1 MTAPDARL
9 TTTDPTPPRRSP
21 RGTLARGRTR
31 LRATHPTT
39 LLRWLRAGVL
49 ATVAA
54 TALLYLVVST
64 KAEEQLSAARNTD
77 EAISDIR
84 TAHGAAENAAEALTA
99 AFDTGQVSLIG
110 TGTEF
115 ANQTASVYTN
125 VTSAAEGNAAGERG
139 LTQFQFVLG
148 QLTTCL
154 QLADAAVRD
163 YPRTGAKGM
172 EAAHAALTDRPQV
185 DPDTTPGAIPGTGGL
200 TASLDDLTA
209 TQQEALTRQL
219 DSAWLDPAHV
229 YPLLVGPS
237 AVMLLL
243 VLATGHV
250 VARHFRRYVGPG
262 LPIALLATAS
272 VGAAT
277 AVRGTRDAQQGLE
290 RTPLAGH
297 PLTMTLALALLAA
310 AAVLAYLAYRPRLAE
325 YRFPRS

>member
-1 MTAPDARL
+1 MT
-9 TTTDPTPPRRSP
+9 PT
-21 RGTLARGRTR
+21 GWRTR

-64 KAEEQLSAARNTD
+64 KAEQQLADARRTS
-77 EAISDIR
+77 EAISDI
-84 TAHGAAENAAEALTA
+84 TAAHEAARLADSALTA

-115 ANQTASVYTN
+115 ANHTASVYTN

-139 LTQFQFVLG
+139 LTQIQFVQG

-163 YPRTGAKGM
+163 YPRTGPNGKQ
-172 EAAHAALTDRPQV
+172 AAHAALTDRPQV
-185 DPDTTPGAIPGTGGL
+185 DPETGDAIPGTGGL
-200 TASLDDLTA
+200 TATLNDLRN
-209 TQQEALTRQL
+209 TQDEALTRQR

-229 YPLLVGPS
+229 YPLLVGPA

-243 VLATGHV
+243 VLATGYI
-250 VARHFRRYVGPG
+250 VARHFRRYVSPR
-262 LPIALLATAS
+262 LAVALLATAS
-272 VGAAT
+272 AGAAT
-277 AVRGTRDAQQGLE
+277 AVRSDLDAQQQLASQ
-290 RTPLAGH
+290 PLAGH
-297 PLTMTLALALLAA
+297 PLTLTLALALLAG

>member
-9 TTTDPTPPRRSP
+9 VTGPAPPPAFP
-21 RGTLARGRTR
+21 RGTLAGWWTR

-49 ATVAA
+49 ATVVA
-54 TALLYLVVST
+54 TALLYLVVSA

-77 EAISDIR
+77 EAINDIV
-84 TAHGAAENAAEALTA
+84 TAHGAAENAAKALTD
-99 AFDTGQVSLIG
+99 AFKTGQVSLIG

-163 YPRTGAKGM
+163 YPRTGQKGV
-172 EAAHAALTDRPQV
+172 EAAHAALTARPQV
-185 DPDTTPGAIPGTGGL
+185 DAEAARKAIPGTGGL
-200 TASLDDLTA
+200 TASLDDLKA
-209 TQQEALTRQL
+209 TQLEALARQR
-219 DSAWLDPAHV
+219 DSAWLDPAAV
-229 YPLLVGPS
+229 YPLLVGPA

-262 LPIALLATAS
+262 LPLALLATAS
-272 VGAAT
+272 AGAAT
-277 AVRGTRDAQQGLE
+277 AVRSARDAQQDLE
-290 RTPLAGH
+290 AQPLAGH
-297 PLTMTLALALLAA
+297 PVTMTLALALLAT